1 MSSEQPTPEQLTADE
16 RFFIARKLL
25 ARAEDKA
32 KGLQQAIANKT
43 HPQLI
48 AQLRA
53 EIAECTRLALKLQ
66 DIVT

>member
-1 MSSEQPTPEQLTADE
+1 MTELVPSDALTTDE

-25 ARAEDKA
+25 SRAEDKT
-32 KGLQQAIANKT
+32 KGLQQAIANET

-53 EIAECTRLALKLQ
+53 EIAECTRLSLKLQ
-66 DIVT
+66 AIV

>member
-1 MSSEQPTPEQLTADE
+1 MTDLTTDE

-25 ARAEDKA
+25 ARAEDKT
-32 KGLQQAIANKT
+32 KGLQQATANEV

-53 EIAECTRLALKLQ
+53 EISECTRLALKLQ
-66 DIVT
+66 DLP